1 MSFNEL
7 GNGDKMAGMRT
18 ALAFQRNRLA
28 ADRTLMAIIRTSLS
42 MIGFGFTLY
51 TFTTNFIKRDGAAG
65 LLAQQAPTR
74 FALTLIF
81 LGVLLLTIGIINH
94 YQYMQSLRTQR
105 ADFIADNN
113 AGKSDPN
120 QSFPIKMA
128 DDFASCRQALCR
140 AARRGNL
147 HPMPFCQEL
156 ACLRVHGSSFES
168 RPANVDAE
176 NFHIRASP

>member
-1 MSFNEL
+1 MNFNEL

-51 TFTTNFIKRDGAAG
+51 TFTTNFLKREGAMG
-65 LLAQQAPTR
+65 LLPQQAPTR

-81 LGVLLLTIGIINH
+81 LGVLLLTLGIVNH

-105 ADFIADNN
+105 ADFIAEGLMPTKEMFPVSLALITAFLLALVGLFTGLSIILR
-113 AGKSDPN
+113 AG
-120 QSFPIKMA
+120 
-128 DDFASCRQALCR
+128 
-140 AARRGNL
+140 
-147 HPMPFCQEL
+147 PF
-156 ACLRVHGSSFES
+156 S
-168 RPANVDAE
+168 
-176 NFHIRASP
+176 